1 MVWRGRASMS
11 VWISAGVVA
20 FFLLVLV
27 IRAERRMIRIASPEL
42 GLLNLMGPEAEEIL
56 RADRDAIRWAFYSVK
71 ESTLETP
78 RCDVLLIYA
87 AVSMDGSLEG
97 TDSTLRQIIF
107 DSGAKIVVVA
117 NENHP
122 AHYTLSLKQAGNGH
136 ANIVLTIDR
145 RGWIFASFL
154 NRLFE
159 IMAKGISMPVAWVRL
174 APQRPGKDHRDC
186 PSTVFLCEAGSV
198 VFKRQGN
205 LL

>member
-1 MVWRGRASMS
+1 MS

-20 FFLLVLV
+20 FFLLLFF
-27 IRAERRMIRIASPEL
+27 IRVEKRMIRIASPEL
-42 GLLNLMGPEAEEIL
+42 GLLNLMGPEAHEII
-56 RADRDAIRWAFYSVK
+56 RGDRDAIRWAFYSVK

-87 AVSMDGSLEG
+87 AVGMDGSLKG

-117 NENHP
+117 NENDP
-122 AHYTLSLKQAGNGH
+122 AHYNLSLKQPGDGR

-145 RGWIFASFL
+145 RGLIFASFL

-174 APQRPGKDHRDC
+174 APQRSEEDHPDC

>member
-1 MVWRGRASMS
+1 MG

-20 FFLLVLV
+20 FLLLLFV
-27 IRAERRMIRIASPEL
+27 IRVEKKMIRIASPEL

-56 RADRDAIRWAFYSVK
+56 RADRDAIRWAFYSVT
-71 ESTLETP
+71 ESISETP
-78 RCDVLLIYA
+78 QCDVLLIYV
-87 AVSMDGSLEG
+87 AVCMNGALRG
-97 TDSTLRQIIF
+97 TDSTLRQIIYE
-107 DSGAKIVVVA
+107 SGAKIVVVA
-117 NENHP
+117 NENDP
-122 AHYTLSLKQAGNGH
+122 AHYILSLKQAGNGH

-174 APQRPGKDHRDC
+174 APQRPGKDHPDC
-186 PSTVFLCEAGSV
+186 PSTIFLCEAGSV